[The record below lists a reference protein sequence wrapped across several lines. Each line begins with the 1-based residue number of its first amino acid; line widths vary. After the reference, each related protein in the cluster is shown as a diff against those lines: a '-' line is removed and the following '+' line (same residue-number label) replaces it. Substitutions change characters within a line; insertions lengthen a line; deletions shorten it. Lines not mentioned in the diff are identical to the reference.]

1 LAVDP
6 SGRSRLRE
14 IRSQLDPMVLGVFE
28 GALDDVGAPAED
40 RNRLAGEYLDTVE
53 RLGLT

>member
-1 LAVDP
+1 
-6 SGRSRLRE
+6 
-14 IRSQLDPMVLGVFE
+14 
-28 GALDDVGAPAED
+28 VGAPAEE

>member
-1 LAVDP
+1 
-6 SGRSRLRE
+6 
-14 IRSQLDPMVLGVFE
+14 
-28 GALDDVGAPAED
+28 VGAPTEE